1 MASRPELPAAK
12 PKGVVP
18 GRATVIKLADPAL
31 IAQWRKPAPA
41 GQVDVASQQP
51 FQGSEPAPPTQIEQA
66 KAASK
71 GVQSKGMVRPKE
83 AVAVAKPSIK
93 PAIKEVHKTPDLQ
106 GRYRPLDAVTLDL
119 LPSELKAYQIDQS
132 AIESAN
138 PYMTDTTIYTPQS
151 RKSFYRFITD
161 NYSEAF
167 RLAHSEKGKA
177 IDQFACAKLEQAEGK
192 QVEAFL
198 YQKFIREYIRNAG
211 PYRGIL
217 VYHGLGS
224 GKTCSA
230 IAAAEALYGTS
241 EKKIIVMTPFSLRAN
256 FMSEISFCGFR
267 HFNVFNHWVKISLTS
282 FGTPVFTYA
291 MSVLSMKSD
300 YLTKKVLSRAD
311 PERRAIWIP
320 DFTKESNYNE
330 LSQEDRNDVREQ
342 LTHMIDSRIKFI
354 SYNGITAAELKRYAC
369 LPDPET
375 GKPMFDDAVIV
386 IDEVHNL
393 SRLMQGQI
401 LPYITE
407 REGSKRKIEA
417 EPIVPGRWEP
427 KLCGKSEN
435 YKRAYL
441 FYRLLTDA
449 RNSKIIGLSG
459 TPIINFPEELGIL
472 ANVLGGY
479 IECAEFSLLSTNK
492 QIMQR
497 VKEIAEEELRV
508 DIVRFREGNQKMGV
522 LISTFQEGYQRV
534 NDGDSVFIGVQYNK
548 EAQEGIR
555 EIYPRIKAKLIAA
568 NIKIEEDMKKGPFV
582 SYPRLPI
589 DDETFKREFINPVNL
604 KIINEVVLKKRLS
617 GLISYYKGSKEEYM
631 PRVTKDEIIR
641 CEMSDYTLLE
651 KYTPARTMEIQ
662 GETKKEKGGD
672 DVFAAV
678 EMFAKMKNP
687 SSYRFRSRALCN
699 FAFPKEIER
708 PFPGTREE
716 ELEEEREIAVIAEDA
731 SEEVGEVSAAD
742 AEEAA
747 KVAEEERLAE
757 HVLLADGLAEP
768 SAPLAEPSPPLAE
781 PSAPLEAPLAGPF
794 AAQMNNNEP
803 PPLEQDLPA
812 AAAASS
818 SQTGGN
824 EEYEYVGEY
833 DDDMEDESDSD
844 EDEDD
849 NDMIT
854 NEMEGG
860 ASEDGASA
868 VPVAE
873 SAAIAAVPKKRSAL
887 RIAPKKA
894 PVISESSALPA
905 VSEAV
910 PAVSE
915 AVPAVSEAV
924 PLVSEAVSVAAVSEP
939 VVSEAVAAPK
949 KRVLRIAPKKVEV
962 AAAPTVS
969 VAPVVSEV
977 AVPIEPAGPRVLS
990 YRERIEKAMR
1000 TLDERRA
1007 EYLMMESED
1016 PKGRLATYSTK
1027 LASMLENIEKS
1038 KGSNLVYSQFKT
1050 VEGLGVLGV
1059 ALKANGYDEIKI
1071 VGTEQNPKFSD
1082 DTIASFRDGL
1092 GDVDRPKRK
1101 RFISFTGEGSK
1112 EQRALVLNIFNGNFD
1127 KLPAEMRAVLEPFR
1141 EKKNTTGDIC
1151 WVIGI
1156 TGAGAEGISLKCC
1169 RSVHIMEPYWNNVR
1183 LDQVKGRAIRIC
1195 SHKDLPFK
1203 DREVEIYT
1211 YYTVFSEEQKRSD
1224 KIDQTI
1230 RGTDNNET
1238 SDEKVYYVS
1247 IKKDKINQE
1256 ILKLMKESAVDCE
1269 LNAGEND
1276 GIQCFRIE
1284 GQATQYLFD
1293 PNLEVD
1299 KIITSIE
1306 LKEVRG
1312 DLQSRVSRALDV
1324 SAPAAPVVDRIKV
1337 IRIRGIEYLL
1347 KPAEGTTTEFILYGR
1362 TDTTFIGKKFGTIS
1376 SDPSLGK
1383 YTGLHL
1389 YEA

>member
-1 MASRPELPAAK
+1 MASRPESAQGVQ
-12 PKGVVP
+12 PKGVQPKGVQPKGVIP

-31 IAQWRKPAPA
+31 IAQWRKPEPA

-51 FQGSEPAPPTQIEQA
+51 FQGSLVAPPTQV
-66 KAASK
+66 KAPSK
-71 GVQSKGMVRPKE
+71 GVQSKGVALPKAE
-83 AVAVAKPSIK
+83 PKPLK
-93 PAIKEVHKTPDLQ
+93 AAISVQKTPDLQ
-106 GRYRPLDAVTLDL
+106 ERTRPYDLSEAAQEL
-119 LPSELKAYQIDQS
+119 LPSALKAYQVDQS
-132 AIESAN
+132 TIESNN

-167 RLAHSEKGKA
+167 RLAYAEKGKA

-241 EKKIIVMTPFSLRAN
+241 NKKIIVMTPFSLRAN

-267 HFNVFNHWVKISLTS
+267 HFNVFNHWIKVPLTP
-282 FGTPVFTYA
+282 FGTPIFTYA
-291 MSVLSMKSD
+291 MSVLSMKQE
-300 YLTKKVLSRAD
+300 YLTKKILSRAD

-320 DFTKESNYNE
+320 DFTKEPNYNE
-330 LSQEDRNDVREQ
+330 LSQENRNDVREQ

-354 SYNGITAAELKRYAC
+354 SYNGVTAAELKRYAC

-407 REGSKRKIEA
+407 REGAKRKIEA

-479 IECAEFSLLSTNK
+479 IECAEFTLLSTNK
-492 QIMQR
+492 LMMQK
-497 VKEIAEEELRV
+497 VKEIAEEEPRV

-522 LISTFQEGYQRV
+522 LISTFQEGYERV
-534 NDGDSVFIGVQYNK
+534 KDGDSVFIGVKYNE

-555 EIYPRIKAKLIAA
+555 EIYPRIKAKLLAA
-568 NIKIEEDMKKGPFV
+568 NIKIEEDGKKGPFV

-604 KIINEVVLKKRLS
+604 KIINEVVLKKRLA

-631 PRVTKDEIIR
+631 PRVTKDEIVR

-651 KYTPARTMEIQ
+651 KYTPARAMEIK
-662 GETKKEKGGD
+662 GETKKEKGTD

-699 FAFPKEIER
+699 FAFPKDIER

-716 ELEEEREIAVIAEDA
+716 ELEEESQIQVIAEDA
-731 SEEVGEVSAAD
+731 SEEVGDVEAAD
-742 AEEAA
+742 KEVAALVAQEEQMANDVL
-747 KVAEEERLAE
+747 VAE
-757 HVLLADGLAEP
+757 GLVE
-768 SAPLAEPSPPLAE
+768 
-781 PSAPLEAPLAGPF
+781 PLE
-794 AAQMNNNEP
+794 NEP
-803 PPLEQDLPA
+803 PALEQDLPS
-812 AAAASS
+812 ASS
-818 SQTGGN
+818 KQTGGDEDYEDVGDYEEEE
-824 EEYEYVGEY
+824 EEYE
-833 DDDMEDESDSD
+833 D
-844 EDEDD
+844 DD
-849 NDMIT
+849 NDEEEYSDDMKDDSDDDSNDIIK
-854 NEMEGG
+854 MEGG
-860 ASEDGASA
+860 AGEDEAPVSAISIKKKGPRIPPKSVAAVSAVVPVASEAEPSVSEAVPSVSVAEPSVSEA
-868 VPVAE
+868 VPVASVAE
-873 SAAIAAVPKKRSAL
+873 PSVSVAEPSVSVAVPKKRAGP
-887 RIAPKKA
+887 RIPPKKA
-894 PVISESSALPA
+894 E
-905 VSEAV
+905 
-910 PAVSE
+910 
-915 AVPAVSEAV
+915 
-924 PLVSEAVSVAAVSEP
+924 AAVSAAVPSTSAAAVSAAEP
-939 VVSEAVAAPK
+939 VVSAA
-949 KRVLRIAPKKVEV
+949 E
-962 AAAPTVS
+962 
-969 VAPVVSEV
+969 PVVSAAV
-977 AVPIEPAGPRVLS
+977 AVPRVLS
-990 YRERIEKAMR
+990 YKERIEKAMR

-1007 EYLMMESED
+1007 EYMMLESED
-1016 PKGRLATYSTK
+1016 PRGRLATYSTK

-1050 VEGLGVLGV
+1050 VEGLGVLGI

-1071 VGTEQNPKFSD
+1071 VGSDQNPRFSD
-1082 DTIASFRDGL
+1082 ETIASFRDGL

-1127 KLPAEMRAVLEPFR
+1127 KLPADMRAVLEPFK

-1195 SHKDLPFK
+1195 SHKDLPFE

-1238 SDEKVYYVS
+1238 SDEKVFYVS

-1276 GIQCFRIE
+1276 GIQCFRVE
-1284 GQATQYLFD
+1284 GQPTQYLFD

-1306 LKEVRG
+1306 MKEVRG
-1312 DLQSRVSRALDV
+1312 DLQSRVARSLDV
-1324 SAPAAPVVDRIKV
+1324 SAPAVAAVERIKV
-1337 IRIRGIEYLL
+1337 IRIKGTEYLMKV
-1347 KPAEGTTTEFILYGR
+1347 KPDSSGTVFHLFGR
-1362 TDTTFIGKKFGTIS
+1362 TDTDFRKPLGEVE
-1376 SDPSLGK
+1376 SDPLLGK
-1383 YTGLHL
+1383 YTSLHF
-1389 YEA
+1389 YK

>member
-1 MASRPELPAAK
+1 MASEAPVIASVK

-18 GRATVIKLADPAL
+18 GRATVIKMADPAL
-31 IAQWRKPAPA
+31 VAQWRKPAPA
-41 GQVDVASQQP
+41 GQVEVSAQQP
-51 FQGSEPAPPTQIEQA
+51 FQGSQPAPPTTV
-66 KAASK
+66 SK
-71 GVQSKGMVRPKE
+71 GVQSKGVRPK
-83 AVAVAKPSIK
+83 AVKAEQPVQPIK
-93 PAIKEVHKTPDLQ
+93 KDVLKTADMRERAQPV
-106 GRYRPLDAVTLDL
+106 DAAAQEF
-119 LPSELKAYQIDQS
+119 LPNELKAYQVDQHT
-132 AIESAN
+132 IESTN
-138 PYMTDTTIYTPQS
+138 PYLTDTTIYTPQT
-151 RKSFYRFITD
+151 RKSFYKFITD
-161 NYSEAF
+161 NYSESF
-167 RLAHSEKGKA
+167 RLAHAEKGKA
-177 IDQFACAKLEQAEGK
+177 IDEFACAKLEQAEGK
-192 QVEAFL
+192 QVESFL

-241 EKKIIVMTPFSLRAN
+241 NKKIIVMTPFSLRGN

-267 HFNVFNHWVKISLTS
+267 HFNVFNHWVKIPLTP
-282 FGTPVFTYA
+282 FGTPVFAYA
-291 MSVLSMKSD
+291 TSVLSMKQE
-300 YLTKKVLSRAD
+300 YLSKKVLSRAD
-311 PERRAIWIP
+311 PERRAIWVP
-320 DFTKESNYNE
+320 DFTKEQNYNE
-330 LSQEDRNDVREQ
+330 LTPEDRNDVREQ

-369 LPDPET
+369 LPDPDT
-375 GKPMFDDAVIV
+375 GKPMFDDAVVV

-401 LPYITE
+401 MPYITE

-449 RNSKIIGLSG
+449 RNTKIIGLSG

-492 QIMQR
+492 AIMEK
-497 VKEIAEEELRV
+497 VKAMAEEELRV

-522 LISTFQEGYQRV
+522 LISTFQEGYERA
-534 NDGDSVFIGVQYNK
+534 NDGDAKFIGVKYNE
-548 EAQEGIR
+548 EAQESIR

-568 NIKIEEDMKKGPFV
+568 GIKIEEDAKKGPFV

-641 CEMSDYTLLE
+641 CDMSDYVLSE
-651 KYTPARTMEIQ
+651 KYTEARTTEIR
-662 GETKKEKGGD
+662 GETKKEKGTD

-699 FAFPKEIER
+699 FAFPKGIER

-716 ELEEEREIAVIAEDA
+716 EIEEEAQVTEIVEDA
-731 SEEVGEVSAAD
+731 TEEVAD
-742 AEEAA
+742 VEADKEAA
-747 KVAEEERLAE
+747 AIVAAEEEVAEAVLNGALAE
-757 HVLLADGLAEP
+757 APVEVPLAAQEEQAEAQLAEVP
-768 SAPLAEPSPPLAE
+768 VQVE
-781 PSAPLEAPLAGPF
+781 
-794 AAQMNNNEP
+794 QM
-803 PPLEQDLPA
+803 
-812 AAAASS
+812 
-818 SQTGGN
+818 GG
-824 EEYEYVGEY
+824 
-833 DDDMEDESDSD
+833 DDSD
-844 EDEDD
+844 EESESSSDEENEVENKEESSSDEENEEKSSSSSSDEESSSDD
-849 NDMIT
+849 E
-854 NEMEGG
+854 NENEESSSDEEESQQGG
-860 ASEDGASA
+860 MPPRIFSKSA
-868 VPVAE
+868 KGQAAKAVEQALVEAPALVSAEAPVAE
-873 SAAIAAVPKKRSAL
+873 APIAPVAAEAAAPVVKRRGP
-887 RIAPKKA
+887 RIAPKA
-894 PVISESSALPA
+894 QPVPI
-905 VSEAV
+905 
-910 PAVSE
+910 
-915 AVPAVSEAV
+915 AV
-924 PLVSEAVSVAAVSEP
+924 PLEEKAEEAVLPYV
-939 VVSEAVAAPK
+939 K
-949 KRVLRIAPKKVEV
+949 
-962 AAAPTVS
+962 
-969 VAPVVSEV
+969 
-977 AVPIEPAGPRVLS
+977 S
-990 YRERIEKAMR
+990 YKERIDDAMR
-1000 TLDERRA
+1000 TLDQRRA
-1007 EYLMMESED
+1007 EFMMLESED
-1016 PKGRLATYSTK
+1016 PKGRLANYSTK
-1027 LASMLENIEKS
+1027 LSNMLENIEKS

-1050 VEGLGVLGV
+1050 VEGLGVLGI

-1071 VGTEQNPKFSD
+1071 VGTEQNPRFSD
-1082 DTIASFRDGL
+1082 ETLASFAVGL
-1092 GDVDRPKRK
+1092 GDVDVPKRK
-1101 RFISFTGEGSK
+1101 RFITFTGEGSK
-1112 EQRALVLNIFNGNFD
+1112 EQRTLVLNIFNGHFD
-1127 KLPAEMRAVLEPFR
+1127 KLPPALQAPLEPFR
-1141 EKKNTTGDIC
+1141 AKRNTTGDIC

-1224 KIDQTI
+1224 RIDQTI
-1230 RGTDNNET
+1230 RTTDNNET
-1238 SDEKVYYVS
+1238 SDEKVFYVS
-1247 IKKDKINQE
+1247 LKKDKINQE
-1256 ILKLMKESAVDCE
+1256 ILKVMKESAVDCD

-1284 GQATQYLFD
+1284 GQPTQYLFD

-1312 DLQSRVSRALDV
+1312 DVQSRVTRALDV
-1324 SAPAAPVVDRIKV
+1324 SAPSAPAIDRIKV
-1337 IRIRGIEYLL
+1337 IRIKGVEYLL
-1347 KPAEGTTTEFILYGR
+1347 RVKPESSGTVFQLFGR
-1362 TDTTFIGKKFGTIS
+1362 TDTDFRKPLGEVET
-1376 SDPSLGK
+1376 DPVLGK
-1383 YTGLHL
+1383 YTRLHF
-1389 YEA
+1389 YM

>member
-1 MASRPELPAAK
+1 MASLPETAI
-12 PKGVVP
+12 PKGVQPKGVQPKGVMP
-18 GRATVIKLADPAL
+18 GRATVIKMADPAL

-51 FQGSEPAPPTQIEQA
+51 FQGSQLAPPTQA
-66 KAASK
+66 KPVSK
-71 GVQSKGMVRPKE
+71 GVQSKGVVLPKK
-83 AVAVAKPSIK
+83 A
-93 PAIKEVHKTPDLQ
+93 PAIAQIPQAIQKTPDLQ
-106 GRYRPLDAVTLDL
+106 GRSRPLDAMTQEL
-119 LPSELKAYQIDQS
+119 LPSELKAYQVDQT

-267 HFNVFNHWVKISLTS
+267 HFNVFNHWIKIPLTP

-311 PERRAIWIP
+311 PERRTIWIP

-369 LPDPET
+369 LPDPDT

-407 REGSKRKIEA
+407 REGAKRKIEA

-492 QIMQR
+492 QIMER
-497 VKEIAEEELRV
+497 VKQIAEEELRV

-522 LISTFQEGYQRV
+522 LISTFQEGYERAK
-534 NDGDSVFIGVQYNK
+534 DGDSVFIGVQYNK

-555 EIYPRIKAKLIAA
+555 EIYPRIKAKLLAA
-568 NIKIEEDMKKGPFV
+568 NIKIEEDGKKGPFV

-604 KIINEVVLKKRLS
+604 KIINEVVLKKRLA

-699 FAFPKEIER
+699 FAFPKDIER

-716 ELEEEREIAVIAEDA
+716 ELEEESDIAVIAEDA
-731 SEEVGEVSAAD
+731 SEEVGDVSAVD
-742 AEEAA
+742 EEAAA
-747 KVAEEERLAE
+747 KVAEEERVANDALVAE
-757 HVLLADGLAEP
+757 GLAEP
-768 SAPLAEPSPPLAE
+768 
-781 PSAPLEAPLAGPF
+781 F
-794 AAQMNNNEP
+794 DEP

-812 AAAASS
+812 SALLSASLIAS
-818 SQTGGN
+818 DPFAQTTGTQTTG
-824 EEYEYVGEY
+824 VTLTGGEY
-833 DDDMEDESDSD
+833 DEENMGEYEDDMEDD
-844 EDEDD
+844 EEDD
-849 NDMIT
+849 NAIMTSNMD
-854 NEMEGG
+854 GG
-860 ASEDGASA
+860 ANEENGISA
-868 VPVAE
+868 VPVANKVI
-873 SAAIAAVPKKRSAL
+873 SAAIASAVPKKRSAL

-894 PVISESSALPA
+894 VPAASEAP

-915 AVPAVSEAV
+915 AVPAVSEA
-924 PLVSEAVSVAAVSEP
+924 PVSVAAV
-939 VVSEAVAAPK
+939 
-949 KRVLRIAPKKVEV
+949 KRSALRIAPKKP
-962 AAAPTVS
+962 AVS
-969 VAPVVSEV
+969 VAPVSVAPVSVAPVSVAPVSEP
-977 AVPIEPAGPRVLS
+977 VPVPRVLS
-990 YRERIEKAMR
+990 YKERIEKAMR
-1000 TLDERRA
+1000 TLDERRG
-1007 EYLMMESED
+1007 EYLMLESED
-1016 PKGRLATYSTK
+1016 PKGRLATYSIK

-1050 VEGLGVLGV
+1050 VEGLGVLGI

-1071 VGTEQNPKFSD
+1071 IGSDQNPRFSE
-1082 DTIASFRDGL
+1082 DTIASFRSGL

-1127 KLPAEMRAVLEPFR
+1127 KLPAEMRAVLEPFK

-1238 SDEKVYYVS
+1238 SDEKVFYVS

-1312 DLQSRVSRALDV
+1312 DVQSRVSRALDV
-1324 SAPAAPVVDRIKV
+1324 SAPVAPVIDRIKV
-1337 IRIRGIEYLL
+1337 IRIRGTEYLL
-1347 KPAEGTTTEFILYGR
+1347 KPAEGTTTEFKLYGR
-1362 TDTTFIGKKFGTIS
+1362 TDTTFVGKVFGTIS

-1389 YEA
+1389 YEM

>member
-1 MASRPELPAAK
+1 MASLPESDK
-12 PKGVVP
+12 PKGVVPKGVQPKGVSKGVVP
-18 GRATVIKLADPAL
+18 GRATVIKMADPAL

-51 FQGSEPAPPTQIEQA
+51 FQGSVAPPTQV
-66 KAASK
+66 KPASK
-71 GVQSKGMVRPKE
+71 GVQSKGMALPRPAPKPLQA
-83 AVAVAKPSIK
+83 AVSIQ
-93 PAIKEVHKTPDLQ
+93 KTPDLQ
-106 GRYRPLDAVTLDL
+106 QRSRPLDAAAQEF
-119 LPSELKAYQIDQS
+119 LPSELKAYQVDQT

-241 EKKIIVMTPFSLRAN
+241 NKKIIVMTPFSLRAN

-267 HFNVFNHWVKISLTS
+267 HFNVFNHWVKIPLTP

-300 YLTKKVLSRAD
+300 YLTKKVMSRAD

-330 LSQEDRNDVREQ
+330 LSQEARNDVREQ

-369 LPDPET
+369 LPDPDT

-522 LISTFQEGYQRV
+522 LISTFQEGYERV
-534 NDGDSVFIGVQYNK
+534 NDGDSVFIGVKYN
-548 EAQEGIR
+548 EAAQEGIR
-555 EIYPRIKAKLIAA
+555 EIYPRIKAKLLAA
-568 NIKIEEDMKKGPFV
+568 NIKIEEDGKKGPFV

-589 DDETFKREFINPVNL
+589 DDESFKREFINPVNL

-662 GETKKEKGGD
+662 GETKKEKGTD

-716 ELEEEREIAVIAEDA
+716 ELEEEKEIAVIAEDA

-747 KVAEEERLAE
+747 KVAEEERLAD
-757 HVLLADGLAEP
+757 HVLAADGLVE
-768 SAPLAEPSPPLAE
+768 PLAEPL
-781 PSAPLEAPLAGPF
+781 
-794 AAQMNNNEP
+794 NNEP

-812 AAAASS
+812 AAPLISDPSA
-818 SQTGGN
+818 QTGGD
-824 EEYEYVGEY
+824 EEDMGEY
-833 DDDMEDESDSD
+833 DDDMEDESESESD
-844 EDEDD
+844 EDN
-849 NDMIT
+849 NDIIT

-860 ASEDGASA
+860 ASEEDGGI
-868 VPVAE
+868 PVANAVI
-873 SAAIAAVPKKRSAL
+873 SAPIAAPPVKRSAL
-887 RIAPKKA
+887 RIAPKKVVPVVSEAASSIA
-894 PVISESSALPA
+894 PAVSEAAVSEAA

-910 PAVSE
+910 PVVSE
-915 AVPAVSEAV
+915 AV
-924 PLVSEAVSVAAVSEP
+924 P
-939 VVSEAVAAPK
+939 VVSEAVPAPK
-949 KRVLRIAPKKVEV
+949 KRVLRIAPKKVEAAV
-962 AAAPTVS
+962 SAAA
-969 VAPVVSEV
+969 VSEPAP
-977 AVPIEPAGPRVLS
+977 AVIEPAGPRVLS

-1000 TLDERRA
+1000 TLDERRG

-1082 DTIASFRDGL
+1082 DTIASFREGL

-1127 KLPAEMRAVLEPFR
+1127 KLPAEMRAVLEPFK

-1247 IKKDKINQE
+1247 MKKDKINQE

-1276 GIQCFRIE
+1276 GIQCFRVE
-1284 GQATQYLFD
+1284 GHATQYLFD

-1324 SAPAAPVVDRIKV
+1324 SAPAAASVVERIKV
-1337 IRIRGIEYLL
+1337 LRIRGTEYLL
-1347 KPAEGTTTEFILYGR
+1347 RLKKDAVTVFELFGR
-1362 TDTTFIGKKFGTIS
+1362 TDTDFRKPLGEIT

-1383 YTGLHL
+1383 YTGLRFFMPQ
-1389 YEA
+1389 

>member
-1 MASRPELPAAK
+1 MASRPESDK
-12 PKGVVP
+12 PKGVTKGVTRGVIP
-18 GRATVIKLADPAL
+18 GKAKTVIKMADAAF
-31 IAQWRKPAPA
+31 IAQWGNPAPSS
-41 GQVDVASQQP
+41 QVEVASQQP
-51 FQGSEPAPPTQIEQA
+51 FQGSQQAPPTQV
-66 KAASK
+66 KSVSSK
-71 GVQSKGMVRPKE
+71 GVVAPRVALKVVPKQPVLQKIADVQE
-83 AVAVAKPSIK
+83 RF
-93 PAIKEVHKTPDLQ
+93 PA
-106 GRYRPLDAVTLDL
+106 LDAVSQDL
-119 LPSELKAYQIDQS
+119 LPSELKAYQIDQT
-132 AIESAN
+132 AIVSTN
-138 PYMTDTTIYTPQS
+138 PYMTDTAIYTPQS

-167 RLAHSEKGKA
+167 RLAHAEKGKA

-241 EKKIIVMTPFSLRAN
+241 NKKIIVMTPFSLRAN

-267 HFNVFNHWVKISLTS
+267 HFNVFNHWIKVPLTP
-282 FGTPVFTYA
+282 FGTPIFTYA
-291 MSVLSMKSD
+291 MSVLSMKQE

-311 PERRAIWIP
+311 QERRAIWIP

-330 LSQEDRNDVREQ
+330 LSQEERNDVREQ

-369 LPDPET
+369 LPDPDT

-407 REGSKRKIEA
+407 REGAKRKIEA

-492 QIMQR
+492 QVMQR
-497 VKEIAEEELRV
+497 VKEIAEEESRV
-508 DIVRFREGNQKMGV
+508 DIVRFREGNQRMGV
-522 LISTFQEGYQRV
+522 LISTFQEGYERV
-534 NDGDSVFIGVQYNK
+534 KDGDSVFIGVKYNEEEK
-548 EAQEGIR
+548 AQEGIR
-555 EIYPRIKAKLIAA
+555 VIYPRIKAKLLAA
-568 NIKIEEDMKKGPFV
+568 NIKIEEDGKKGPFV

-589 DDETFKREFINPVNL
+589 DDESFKREFINPVNL
-604 KIINEVVLKKRLS
+604 KIINEVVLKKRLA

-731 SEEVGEVSAAD
+731 SEEVGDVDAAD

-747 KVAEEERLAE
+747 KVAEEERLADN
-757 HVLLADGLAEP
+757 VLVAEGLVEPLAG
-768 SAPLAEPSPPLAE
+768 PLAEPL
-781 PSAPLEAPLAGPF
+781 
-794 AAQMNNNEP
+794 NDEP
-803 PPLEQDLPA
+803 PSLEQDLPSA
-812 AAAASS
+812 AAVSS
-818 SQTGGN
+818 SQTTGTKLTGGDA
-824 EEYEYVGEY
+824 EYEDVGDYEEEEDEEDDNEDEDEDNEY
-833 DDDMEDESDSD
+833 ADDMEDD
-844 EDEDD
+844 EDI
-849 NDMIT
+849 NHIIT
-854 NEMEGG
+854 SEMEGG
-860 ASEDGASA
+860 ADEQDGAMPSA
-868 VPVAE
+868 NTAP
-873 SAAIAAVPKKRSAL
+873 IAVSTAPIAKKRSAL
-887 RIAPKKA
+887 RIAPKKVEA
-894 PVISESSALPA
+894 AVPAVSVAVPV

-915 AVPAVSEAV
+915 A
-924 PLVSEAVSVAAVSEP
+924 AVSEP
-939 VVSEAVAAPK
+939 SVAVSEVLPVGSVAPVASIAK

-962 AAAPTVS
+962 
-969 VAPVVSEV
+969 VASAVVSEPLP
-977 AVPIEPAGPRVLS
+977 AVSEAVAGPRVLT
-990 YRERIEKAMR
+990 YKERIEKAMR

-1016 PKGRLATYSTK
+1016 PKGRLANYSTK
-1027 LASMLENIEKS
+1027 LAKMLENIEKS

-1127 KLPAEMRAVLEPFR
+1127 KLPAEMRAVLEPFK

-1276 GIQCFRIE
+1276 GIQCFRVE
-1284 GQATQYLFD
+1284 GHATQYLFD

-1324 SAPAAPVVDRIKV
+1324 SAPAAASVVERIKV
-1337 IRIRGIEYLL
+1337 IRIRGTEYLL
-1347 KPAEGTTTEFILYGR
+1347 RLKKDSVTVFELFGR
-1362 TDTTFIGKKFGTIS
+1362 TDTDFRKPLGEIT
-1376 SDPSLGK
+1376 SDPSLGR
-1383 YTGLHL
+1383 YTGLHFTVPQ
-1389 YEA
+1389 

>member
-1 MASRPELPAAK
+1 MASLPETAI
-12 PKGVVP
+12 PKGVSKGVQPKGVQPKGVMP
-18 GRATVIKLADPAL
+18 GRATVIKMADPAL

-51 FQGSEPAPPTQIEQA
+51 FQGSVVVPPTQV
-66 KAASK
+66 KPVSK
-71 GVQSKGMVRPKE
+71 GVQSKG
-83 AVAVAKPSIK
+83 VALPK
-93 PAIKEVHKTPDLQ
+93 PAQKAPAIPQVIAAIPSLIQKTPDLQ
-106 GRYRPLDAVTLDL
+106 GRSRPLDAVTQEL
-119 LPSELKAYQIDQS
+119 LPSELKAYQVDQT

-167 RLAHSEKGKA
+167 RLAHAEKGKA

-267 HFNVFNHWVKISLTS
+267 HFNVFNHWIKIPLTP

-369 LPDPET
+369 LPDPDT

-492 QIMQR
+492 QIMER
-497 VKEIAEEELRV
+497 VKQIAEEELRV

-522 LISTFQEGYQRV
+522 LISTFQEGYERV
-534 NDGDSVFIGVQYNK
+534 NDGDSVFIGVKYNK

-555 EIYPRIKAKLIAA
+555 EIYPRIKAKLLAA
-568 NIKIEEDMKKGPFV
+568 NIKIEEDGKKGPFV

-589 DDETFKREFINPVNL
+589 DDESFKREFINPVNL

-631 PRVTKDEIIR
+631 PRVTKDEIVR

-699 FAFPKEIER
+699 FAFPKDIER

-731 SEEVGEVSAAD
+731 SEEVGDVDAAEA
-742 AEEAA
+742 AEAAA
-747 KVAEEERLAE
+747 KVAEEERLADN
-757 HVLLADGLAEP
+757 VLVAEGLAEP
-768 SAPLAEPSPPLAE
+768 SAPL
-781 PSAPLEAPLAGPF
+781 
-794 AAQMNNNEP
+794 NDEP

-812 AAAASS
+812 SAAVSDPS
-818 SQTGGN
+818 EQTGGEYDENMKDDDDEN
-824 EEYEYVGEY
+824 EEEENEEEENEEEENEEE
-833 DDDMEDESDSD
+833 EDESD
-844 EDEDD
+844 EDN
-849 NDMIT
+849 NDIIT
-854 NEMEGG
+854 SGG
-860 ASEDGASA
+860 ADEEERG

-873 SAAIAAVPKKRSAL
+873 SAAIVSAVPKKRSAL

-894 PVISESSALPA
+894 IPAASEAAVSEALPA
-905 VSEAV
+905 VSEAL
-910 PAVSE
+910 PAVNEPS
-915 AVPAVSEAV
+915 AV
-924 PLVSEAVSVAAVSEP
+924 VSVASAAP
-939 VVSEAVAAPK
+939 VPK
-949 KRVLRIAPKKVEV
+949 KRVLRIAPKKVDV
-962 AAAPTVS
+962 ASVSEAAVSAAVS
-969 VAPVVSEV
+969 V
-977 AVPIEPAGPRVLS
+977 PAGPRVLS
-990 YRERIEKAMR
+990 YKERIEKAMR
-1000 TLDERRA
+1000 TLDERRG
-1007 EYLMMESED
+1007 EYMMLESED

-1050 VEGLGVLGV
+1050 VEGLGVLGI

-1127 KLPAEMRAVLEPFR
+1127 KLPAEMRVVLEPYKER
-1141 EKKNTTGDIC
+1141 KNTTGDIC

-1238 SDEKVYYVS
+1238 SDEKVFYVS

-1256 ILKLMKESAVDCE
+1256 ILKIMKESAVDCE

-1299 KIITSIE
+1299 KIVTSIE

-1312 DLQSRVSRALDV
+1312 DVQSRVSRALDV
-1324 SAPAAPVVDRIKV
+1324 SAPVAPVVDRIKV
-1337 IRIRGIEYLL
+1337 IRIRGTEYLL
-1347 KPAEGTTTEFILYGR
+1347 KPADGTTTEFKLYGR
-1362 TDTTFIGKKFGTIS
+1362 TDTTFAGKVFGTIS

-1389 YEA
+1389 YEM

>member
-1 MASRPELPAAK
+1 MASLPETAI
-12 PKGVVP
+12 PKGVQPKGVQPKGVMP
-18 GRATVIKLADPAL
+18 GRATVIKMADPAL

-51 FQGSEPAPPTQIEQA
+51 FQGSQLPPPTQV
-66 KAASK
+66 KPVSK
-71 GVQSKGMVRPKE
+71 GVQSKGVALPKK
-83 AVAVAKPSIK
+83 A
-93 PAIKEVHKTPDLQ
+93 PAIPQIPQTIKKTPDLQ
-106 GRYRPLDAVTLDL
+106 GRSRPVDAALQEY
-119 LPSELKAYQIDQS
+119 LPNELKAYQVDQT
-132 AIESAN
+132 AIESTN

-267 HFNVFNHWVKISLTS
+267 HFNVFNHWIKIPLTP

-369 LPDPET
+369 LPDPDT

-492 QIMQR
+492 QIMER
-497 VKEIAEEELRV
+497 VKQIAEEELRV

-522 LISTFQEGYQRV
+522 LISTFQEGYERV
-534 NDGDSVFIGVQYNK
+534 NDGDSVFIGVKYNK

-555 EIYPRIKAKLIAA
+555 EIYPRIKAKLLAA
-568 NIKIEEDMKKGPFV
+568 NIRIEEDAKKGPFV

-589 DDETFKREFINPVNL
+589 DDESFKREFINPVNL

-631 PRVTKDEIIR
+631 PRVTKDHIIR

-699 FAFPKEIER
+699 FAFPKDIER

-742 AEEAA
+742 EAEAA
-747 KVAEEERLAE
+747 KVAEEERLAD
-757 HVLLADGLAEP
+757 HVLMAEP
-768 SAPLAEPSPPLAE
+768 L
-781 PSAPLEAPLAGPF
+781 APLAGPF
-794 AAQMNNNEP
+794 AGPSVPLAEPLNDEP
-803 PPLEQDLPA
+803 PPLEQDQPA
-812 AAAASS
+812 AAAPLVAVSDPS
-818 SQTGGN
+818 EQTGGDEDN
-824 EEYEYVGEY
+824 MGEY
-833 DDDMEDESDSD
+833 DDDMEDDDDDEDKDEDESESDS
-844 EDEDD
+844 DEDD

-860 ASEDGASA
+860 ADEEDGG

-873 SAAIAAVPKKRSAL
+873 RASIASPAVRRIALRIAPKKVVAPVSEVAVSEAVPVVSEAVPVVSVAPSVAPPAVRRSAL
-887 RIAPKKA
+887 RIAPKK
-894 PVISESSALPA
+894 PA
-905 VSEAV
+905 
-910 PAVSE
+910 
-915 AVPAVSEAV
+915 
-924 PLVSEAVSVAAVSEP
+924 
-939 VVSEAVAAPK
+939 
-949 KRVLRIAPKKVEV
+949 
-962 AAAPTVS
+962 VS
-969 VAPVVSEV
+969 VAPVVSEA
-977 AVPIEPAGPRVLS
+977 AVPIEPAPAAGPRVLS
-990 YRERIEKAMR
+990 YKERIEKAMR
-1000 TLDERRA
+1000 TLDERRG
-1007 EYLMMESED
+1007 EYMMLESED

-1050 VEGLGVLGV
+1050 VEGLGVLGI

-1082 DTIASFRDGL
+1082 DTIASFRVGL

-1256 ILKLMKESAVDCE
+1256 ILKIMKESAVDCE

-1312 DLQSRVSRALDV
+1312 DVQSRVSRALDV
-1324 SAPAAPVVDRIKV
+1324 SAPVAPVVDRIKV
-1337 IRIRGIEYLL
+1337 IRIRGTEYLL
-1347 KPAEGTTTEFILYGR
+1347 KPADGTTTEFKLYGR
-1362 TDTTFIGKKFGTIS
+1362 TDTTFAGKVFGTIS

-1389 YEA
+1389 YEM